1 MFLRSKKFAQQKKFM
16 LINSG
21 MHPYTDPEIKWLEP
35 GTPYKKS
42 NTNRHRKV
50 PAVPTANGTIEHTIE
65 VDGQERVVPMQ
76 I

>member
-1 MFLRSKKFAQQKKFM
+1 M

-21 MHPYTDPEIKWLEP
+21 MHPYTALEMKWLEP

>member
-1 MFLRSKKFAQQKKFM
+1 M

-35 GTPYKKS
+35 GTPGRKS
-42 NTNRHRKV
+42 NTNRARTV
-50 PAVPTANGTIEHTIE
+50 PAPKPTANATITHTVT